1 MSKILELYNSWSK
14 PGKGG
19 STSPIGSTGTYING
33 KENTAVKGGA
43 TTDFF
48 SVQKT
53 LGAEIEGFKANA
65 QKGDPTAYP
74 LDNETAMSK
83 ARTQETGGTY
93 DFKPTDWNNK
103 YSDSFVRE

>member
-1 MSKILELYNSWSK
+1 MSKILELYNNWAK

-19 STSPIGSTGTYING
+19 STTPIGSTGTYING
-33 KENTAVKGGA
+33 KENTANGSA

-48 SVQKT
+48 TVQKA
-53 LGAEIEGFKANA
+53 LGAEIEGFKAKA

-74 LDNETAMSK
+74 LDDDKAMDK

-93 DFKPTDWNNK
+93 DFTPTDWNNP
-103 YSDSFVRE
+103 YSKSFVRE